1 MARAQTALET
11 FARRQCYGLNKECD
25 PRGKGDDDGR
35 YCDQHCCSLLLGE
48 DILLVLATCHLVQ
61 VVHRASVF
69 TDSPYV
75 FVSDTNGLGQS
86 TVRALFE
93 SSEHC
98 VCVCVCVCVV
108 GVFGIIAEIIISHP
122 RTNRAEVQWAF

>member
-75 FVSDTNGLGQS
+75 FVSDANAFGQS
-86 TVRALFE
+86 TVCVPFE
-93 SSEHC
+93 SLKHC
-98 VCVCVCVCVV
+98 VCMCVV

-122 RTNRAEVQWAF
+122 RTNRAEVQWAS

>member
-1 MARAQTALET
+1 M
-11 FARRQCYGLNKECD
+11 FVV
-25 PRGKGDDDGR
+25 
-35 YCDQHCCSLLLGE
+35 LLLGV

-98 VCVCVCVCVV
+98 VCVCVV

-122 RTNRAEVQWAF
+122 RTNRAEVQWAS